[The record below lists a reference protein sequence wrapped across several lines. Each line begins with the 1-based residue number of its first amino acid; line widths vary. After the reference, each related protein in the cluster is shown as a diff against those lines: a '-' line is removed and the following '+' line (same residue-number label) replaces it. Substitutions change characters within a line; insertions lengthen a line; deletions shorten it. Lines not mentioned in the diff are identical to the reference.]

1 MITRSLLEPK
11 ENFDRKLN
19 SDLKY
24 DKVTFQFGSTTSFPG
39 FSLPLSLENPGN
51 EVGFLG

>member
-11 ENFDRKLN
+11 ENFDQKLN

-24 DKVTFQFGSTTSFPG
+24 DKVTFQFGSTTSFPE
-39 FSLPLSLENPGN
+39 FSLSLENPGN